1 MSMNSLSLDAAN
13 ALLAEQGFRARF
25 TDRSLEVAL
34 RDHRPGRIRDAIRTA
49 RNDVGARRFLRN
61 VLGIVDS
68 APTEPSPQPDRGEA
82 AGAAT
87 PLSGRAPGRA
97 SGRYNGRVA
106 AEDLDAAPVDPGPAG
121 ARTSDGRAIPLTFKA
136 YGRKGALEFRE
147 HDTRQGSP
155 TVMLEAARS
164 LGERRYDW
172 DNKLSVMIMPKEL
185 PEVASV
191 LTGALE
197 RCEYRNHGPE
207 RNKGYSI
214 ERQSGG
220 FFIKVFRSGED
231 RAMHAVPV
239 PAEEAFFIAA
249 LVLRQ
254 LARTVPGADSAL
266 IAVALRSYAAAK
278 RRSD

>member
-1 MSMNSLSLDAAN
+1 MNSLTLDNAN

-25 TDRSLEVAL
+25 TDESLEGAL

-61 VLGIVDS
+61 VLGIADRRP
-68 APTEPSPQPDRGEA
+68 ADQLARPDRGEA
-82 AGAAT
+82 AGTAT
-87 PLSGRAPGRA
+87 PVSDQAPGRAPGR
-97 SGRYNGRVA
+97 YNGHVA
-106 AEDLDAAPVDPGPAG
+106 AEDLDAGPFDPGPEV
-121 ARTSDGRAIPLTFKA
+121 ARTRDGRTIPLTFKA

-147 HDTRQGSP
+147 HDTRQGTP
-155 TVMLEAARS
+155 TVMLEAAGS

-172 DNKLSVMIMPKEL
+172 KNKLSVMIMPREL
-185 PEVASV
+185 PEVACV

-197 RCEYRNHGPE
+197 RCEFRNHGPA

-220 FFIKVFRSGED
+220 FFVKVFRSGD
-231 RAMHAVPV
+231 NHAMHAVPV
-239 PAEEAFFIAA
+239 PAEEAFFIST

-254 LARTVPGADSAL
+254 LARIVPGADSAL
-266 IAVALRSYAAAK
+266 IAIALRSYAAAK
-278 RRSD
+278 RRGN